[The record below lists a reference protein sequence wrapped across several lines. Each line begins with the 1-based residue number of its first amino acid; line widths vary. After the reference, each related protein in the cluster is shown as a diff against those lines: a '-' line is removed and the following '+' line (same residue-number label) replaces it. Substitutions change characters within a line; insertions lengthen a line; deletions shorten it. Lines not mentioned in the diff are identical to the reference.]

1 MGENDPWRAPLS
13 SLESNM
19 LPRRESYDKIFLT
32 TGAFPLLLIPAVEF
46 LLQIPPN
53 SPTGSIFSHKD
64 NRQFKY
70 LLWFQNFVVVISLI
84 WSACFSS
91 ITGSIQHYLRLSID
105 FAISIDGNCHNFL
118 WLMRILHKCF
128 FFVVY
133 RNERWLMYAY
143 NEVFSGI
150 MNNKR

>member
-70 LLWFQNFVVVISLI
+70 LL
-84 WSACFSS
+84 
-91 ITGSIQHYLRLSID
+91 
-105 FAISIDGNCHNFL
+105 
-118 WLMRILHKCF
+118 
-128 FFVVY
+128 
-133 RNERWLMYAY
+133 
-143 NEVFSGI
+143 
-150 MNNKR
+150 